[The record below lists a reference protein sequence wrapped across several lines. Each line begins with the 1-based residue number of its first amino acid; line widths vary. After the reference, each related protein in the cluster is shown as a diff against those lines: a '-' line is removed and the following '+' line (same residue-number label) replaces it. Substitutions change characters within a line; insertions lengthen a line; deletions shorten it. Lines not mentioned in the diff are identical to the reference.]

1 MKRKRS
7 QATPKRY
14 PSDLTRTQETRQ
26 NKLSDSMPREDGVVP
41 LAMELVPPDGQLL
54 HLLVT
59 HLPTCRIVARVQLRA
74 DGQPALRPRVPN
86 QVHHHLTAHQ
96 GATPPVL
103 GDVAEHAML
112 DLIPLARPRREV
124 AHRDPQAGL
133 IGQPL

>member
-1 MKRKRS
+1 MLDQRL
-7 QATPKRY
+7 
-14 PSDLTRTQETRQ
+14 PSGSGVPYSLNGEGAMSKESRQ

-74 DGQPALRPRVPN
+74 DGQPALRPRVPD

-103 GDVAEHAML
+103 G
-112 DLIPLARPRREV
+112 
-124 AHRDPQAGL
+124 
-133 IGQPL
+133 